1 MRGMLGLI
9 IAAALGA
16 LAVGVNMAYLHN
28 KTKNADMV
36 EFVGVREGATIDI
49 GTMIKTAH
57 LQAVP
62 VPRTNARSMENHV
75 YQWRDRNLLV
85 GMPSTKVYRGGEL
98 VFTDDYK
105 TPLSKLQLDPSEML
119 YPVNV
124 TNKSPLIEPGSF
136 VMFQIPLAPALPMN
150 PNTNPDGTSP
160 PPVMPETEFE
170 LVGPFEVAAIGNRIG
185 DREVMKAYKIPQI
198 NENQLGIILNVEPP
212 HDKHI
217 PDALGQQLLEAL
229 SRANSRSVNVLLL
242 PPKAKK

>member
-36 EFVGVREGATIDI
+36 AFVGVRDGAQIDI
-49 GTMIKTAH
+49 GTMIKANH

-62 VPRTNARSMENHV
+62 VPRTHAKSMDSYV
-75 YQWRDRNLLV
+75 YQWRDRNLLI

-98 VFTDDYK
+98 VFTDEYK

-119 YPVNV
+119 YSVNV

-136 VMFQIPLAPALPMN
+136 VMFQIPLVPDLPTN
-150 PNTNPDGTSP
+150 PDPNPDGTSP
-160 PPVMPETEFE
+160 SPVMPATEYE

-185 DREVMKAYKIPQI
+185 DREVMKAYKIPQT

-212 HDKHI
+212 HDKHV
-217 PDALGQQLLEAL
+217 PDALGQQLLNAIFH
-229 SRANSRSVNVLLL
+229 SNGRGVNVLLL
-242 PPKAKK
+242 PPKVQK